1 MNGCCAVSLA
11 LIHYPVYNKAG
22 DVIASAVSNLDLHD
36 ISRAAKTYGIED
48 FFVVT
53 PLVDQQAL
61 VKRIAAHWTAGAGAR
76 YNPDRKEALQ
86 VIRLATSLE
95 DVVATVKARGEGR
108 PILVV
113 TDARPDEKNIG
124 FNRCSEILQTGRPVV
139 ILFGTA
145 WGLSRELIQSAD
157 YILEPIFGPTPY
169 NHLPVRSAV
178 AVVLDRFFGR

>member
-1 MNGCCAVSLA
+1 
-11 LIHYPVYNKAG
+11 
-22 DVIASAVSNLDLHD
+22 
-36 ISRAAKTYGIED
+36 
-48 FFVVT
+48 
-53 PLVDQQAL
+53 
-61 VKRIAAHWTAGAGAR
+61 
-76 YNPDRKEALQ
+76 
-86 VIRLATSLE
+86 
-95 DVVATVKARGEGR
+95 
-108 PILVV
+108 VV